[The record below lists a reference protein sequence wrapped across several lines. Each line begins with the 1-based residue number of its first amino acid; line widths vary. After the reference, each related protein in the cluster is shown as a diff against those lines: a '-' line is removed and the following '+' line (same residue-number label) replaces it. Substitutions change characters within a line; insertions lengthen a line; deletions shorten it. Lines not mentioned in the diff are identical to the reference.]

1 MKLSARAS
9 IFTLALLVSTNAYA
23 SSAIVTST
31 VNLRTGPGTQYG
43 TIGAIP
49 NGVGIMVAG
58 CTRGYGWCQVSY
70 GGMTGWAASRYIAI
84 QTGNG
89 YTTNNNFG
97 STAAAVGIPLIAGIV
112 IGSAIAN
119 SGPAW
124 GPGPYRGWGGR
135 PNIYN
140 GCIGRNCQSNWG
152 PPRPHWTDPPAG
164 ATIRVIIP
172 ISVMV
177 SVTALVMGPACVSAA
192 GGKAQRKTGPPD
204 SLLSGASPD
213 WKRVKGIS
221 LPHSFHLNAEIPYW
235 EHGFLKRQTYPGFAQ
250 QG

>member
-89 YTTNNNFG
+89 YTTNDNFG

-152 PPRPHWTDPPAG
+152 PPRPHWTAPPRLARQSG
-164 ATIRVIIP
+164 LSSQFRSWFRSRLWSWAPHASRRQAVRRSAKP
-172 ISVMV
+172 GLL
-177 SVTALVMGPACVSAA
+177 TAFCQEHRRI
-192 GGKAQRKTGPPD
+192 GKG
-204 SLLSGASPD
+204 
-213 WKRVKGIS
+213 
-221 LPHSFHLNAEIPYW
+221 
-235 EHGFLKRQTYPGFAQ
+235 
-250 QG
+250 

>member
-89 YTTNNNFG
+89 YTTNDNFG

-124 GPGPYRGWGGR
+124 GPAPIAAGVAGPTSIMAASGAIASRTGDR
-135 PNIYN
+135 RAR
-140 GCIGRNCQSNWG
+140 IGRTPRLARQSGLSSQFRSWFRSRLWSWAPHASRRQAVRRSAKPGLLTAFCQEH
-152 PPRPHWTDPPAG
+152 RR
-164 ATIRVIIP
+164 I
-172 ISVMV
+172 
-177 SVTALVMGPACVSAA
+177 
-192 GGKAQRKTGPPD
+192 GKG
-204 SLLSGASPD
+204 
-213 WKRVKGIS
+213 
-221 LPHSFHLNAEIPYW
+221 
-235 EHGFLKRQTYPGFAQ
+235 
-250 QG
+250 